1 MRFATVRQGDTLTG
15 ARVDEDGRVV
25 LVDADNAV
33 DAFLRLDQLRDIGQ
47 ADAATVRYACVSPAP
62 AHILCVGLNYR
73 SHIEQLGRPIPRYPT
88 LFAKFASTLTGP
100 RDRIV
105 LPSVSDRVEGE
116 VELAVIIGRP
126 VHRVT
131 TTEAM
136 AAIAGY
142 TVSNDLS
149 LRDWQH
155 RTSEALQGKVFDRS
169 TPLGPVLVT
178 PDEVD
183 DAHDLTLSF
192 TVDGVPWQHGSTSD
206 LLFSPA
212 ELVAYCSTFLTLRP
226 GDVILTGTPG
236 TTADAA
242 GLVPG
247 QTMVTSIEGIGSAV
261 NATAADPF
269 PDTRPA
275 TDSPTEEG
283 TPQAG

>member
-1 MRFATVRQGDTLTG
+1 MRFATIRHGDTLTG
-15 ARVDEDGRVV
+15 ARVEDDRVV

-33 DAFLRLDQLRDIGQ
+33 DAFLRQDRLRDIGE
-47 ADAATVRYACVSPAP
+47 ADAATAHYARVSPDP
-62 AHILCVGLNYR
+62 AHILCIGLNYR
-73 SHIEQLGRPIPRYPT
+73 SHIEQLGRPTPRYPT
-88 LFAKFASTLTGP
+88 FFAKFPSTLTGP
-100 RDRIV
+100 RDCIV
-105 LPSVSDRVEGE
+105 LPAVSDRVEGE

-126 VHRVT
+126 LHRAT
-131 TTEAM
+131 PAEAV

-142 TVSNDLS
+142 TLANDLS

-155 RTSEALQGKVFDRS
+155 RTTEALQSKVFDRS

-192 TVDGVPWQHGSTSD
+192 TVDGVPWQQGSTSD

-212 ELVAYCSTFLTLRP
+212 ELVAYCSTFLTLQP

-236 TTADAA
+236 TTPDAA
-242 GLVPG
+242 SLVPG
-247 QTMVTSIEGIGSAV
+247 QTMTTSIEGIGSAI
-261 NATAADPF
+261 NPTICDPS

-275 TDSPTEEG
+275 WEQDRPR
-283 TPQAG
+283 